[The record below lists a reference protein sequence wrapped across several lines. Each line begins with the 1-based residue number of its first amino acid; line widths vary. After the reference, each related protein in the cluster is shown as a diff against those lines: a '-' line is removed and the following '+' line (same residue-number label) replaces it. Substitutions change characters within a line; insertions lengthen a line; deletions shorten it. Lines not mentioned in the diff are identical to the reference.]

1 MKKNY
6 YMKKIY
12 LLFLLLTGMVQAQ
25 IVNIPDA
32 NFKARL
38 LSASPTVHVGS
49 TVNPNSSATYGIYT
63 TIDTNGD
70 GEIQVSEAEAIIF
83 LNLNSSA
90 TATNKIAN
98 LQGIEAFVN
107 LQQLYCRYNNLTTVN
122 LNGLSNLNFI
132 AFDDNQL
139 TSISTVGCS
148 ALKTFAA
155 ANNFL
160 TIVDFSSTPLM
171 QSIVL
176 TNNDLTS
183 LDLNGLQDIWTV
195 QAGKNNLTTFSLSNK
210 NALTTLYLGYNALTD
225 VALQNLPHLYKI
237 NVQNNQL
244 TSLDLSSIAY
254 EPYLNNIPNAST
266 LEISCNN
273 NPDLISINMK
283 NGFPNPDV
291 DFFSPSLADLVQY
304 ICTDEGDV
312 FTFSGYNTGSMISQ
326 YCNFTPGGNFNTIT
340 GNVLFDG
347 DNNGCDASDAPQ
359 PFIKVKINDGTTE
372 GASFVNNS
380 GNYFFYTD
388 AGTFTVTPDLENSAF
403 FNVSPANAVI
413 NFPDNNNN
421 VATQHFCLSAN
432 GVHPDLEIV
441 VAPVIPARP
450 GFDAVYKI
458 VYKNKGNQTLSQAY
472 GISFSYNQN
481 LMNLVSTS
489 ELTASQ
495 TPGTLT
501 WSYANLMPFE
511 SRSIE
516 VVLHI
521 NTPVDANPVNQGDV
535 LQFTTTILPMLG
547 DETVTDNTY
556 QYNQAVVNSFD
567 PNDKICLE
575 GEIEVPS
582 KIGEY
587 LHYIINFENIGAAD
601 AVNIVVKD
609 VIDVT
614 KFDEKTLQ
622 ILDSSHPV
630 QAKINGNIAEF
641 IFEGINLQHGGHGN
655 ILLKIKTRDNLTVGD
670 VVTNKADIF
679 FDYNSPIATNVASTT
694 FQLLG
699 TNDSQVLSDIA
710 MYPNPTNGIITVKS
724 ESVIR
729 SVQLL
734 DVQGRILQ
742 TKNSG
747 ERSEVLDLTSEASGV
762 YFIKVTTDSGVKTGR
777 LLRK

>member
-12 LLFLLLTGMVQAQ
+12 LLFLLLTGIAQAQ

-49 TVNPNSSATYGIYT
+49 TVNPNNSATWGIYT

-70 GEIQVSEAEAIIF
+70 GEIQVSEAEAIVF
-83 LNLNSSA
+83 LNLNSNS
-90 TATNKIAN
+90 TNRIAN
-98 LQGIEAFVN
+98 LQGIEAFTN
-107 LQQLYCRYNNLTTVN
+107 LQQLYCRYNSLTTVN
-122 LNGLSNLNFI
+122 LNGLSDLTFF
-132 AFDDNQL
+132 ALDDNQL

-148 ALKTFAA
+148 NLKTYAA

-160 TIVDFSSTPLM
+160 TTVDFSSTPLL
-171 QSIVL
+171 QNIVV
-176 TNNDLTS
+176 TNNDITS

-210 NALTTLYLGYNALTD
+210 NALTTLYLGYNQLTS
-225 VALQNLPHLYKI
+225 VTLQNLPHLYKI

-254 EPYLNNIPNAST
+254 EPYLNNIPDAST
-266 LEISCNN
+266 LDISCNN
-273 NPDLISINMK
+273 NLNLVNINFK
-283 NGFPNPDV
+283 NGFPNPDI
-291 DFFSPSLADLVQY
+291 DFFSSNLAGLVQY
-304 ICTDEGDV
+304 ICMDEGDV
-312 FTFSGYNTGSMISQ
+312 FTFVGYNSGSMISQ

-340 GNVLFDG
+340 GNVLFDA
-347 DNNGCDASDAPQ
+347 DNNGCDTSDVPQ

-388 AGTFTVTPDLENSAF
+388 AGTFTVTPDLENATF
-403 FNVSPANAVI
+403 FNISPTNTVI

-421 VATQHFCLSAN
+421 VATQNFCLSAN
-432 GVHPDLEIV
+432 GIHPDLEIV

-450 GFDAVYKI
+450 GFNAVYKI

-472 GISFSYNQN
+472 GINFAYNQN
-481 LMNLVSTS
+481 LMTLVSTS
-489 ELTASQ
+489 VPTASQ
-495 TPGTLT
+495 IPGMLN

-516 VVLHI
+516 VVMAI
-521 NTPVDANPVNQGDV
+521 NTPTDANPVNDGDL

-556 QYNQAVVNSFD
+556 QYNQTVVNSYD

-575 GEIEVPS
+575 GEIEAPS

-587 LHYIINFENIGAAD
+587 LHYIINFENVGSAD
-601 AVNIVVKD
+601 AVNIVIKD

-630 QAKINGNIAEF
+630 RAKINSNIAEF

-655 ILLKIKTRDNLTVGD
+655 ILLKIKTRDNLVVGD

-679 FDYNSPIATNVASTT
+679 FDYNLPITTNLASTT
-694 FQLLG
+694 FQALG
-699 TNDSQVLSDIA
+699 IDDHQSVSGVAI
-710 MYPNPTNGIITVKS
+710 YPNPTNGLVSVKAS
-724 ESVIR
+724 SIIR
-729 SVQLL
+729 SVQLF

-742 TKNSG
+742 TRISG
-747 ERSEVLDLTSEASGV
+747 EVNEILDLTTQAAGV
-762 YFIKVTTDSGVKTGR
+762 YFMKITTDTGVTTER
-777 LLRK
+777 IIRK